1 MANSEQ
7 TPVNELPTIQ
17 ESLRD
22 LGKYGYRETAPETLK
37 LMATQANAE
46 LEGYRQRAVKI
57 KEDVQEGLKS
67 GDPKIFVNL
76 KKKQAYLRGDIEDCR
91 TRKQRINNAL
101 EHHEL
106 IKVRISGQERAERK
120 AMLDEIAQTTGA
132 DLILVIGNIGG
143 FYRPAKD
150 PSIQLPR

>member
-1 MANSEQ
+1 
-7 TPVNELPTIQ
+7 LF
-17 ESLRD
+17 D
-22 LGKYGYRETAPETLK
+22 
-37 LMATQANAE
+37 AE
-46 LEGYRQRAVKI
+46 LLEFFSQQRQHAARRCDRELVLFSHIGFLLYSAYFKQVTLFMAVTDKQ
-57 KEDVQEGLKS
+57 KRYLKGLAHSLKPVVMVGNS
-67 GDPKIFVNL
+67 GLTESVV
-76 KKKQAYLRGDIEDCR
+76 AE
-91 TRKQRINNAL
+91 INNAL